1 MFQALLMGHEV
12 ANCGNESPVSWPLSC
27 PGIKRPQG
35 LACGREAAPGQTA
48 YHSGPTLTRSQ
59 TFLSLT
65 LAIRVGREHGDSLV
79 LSPTPKS

>member
-1 MFQALLMGHEV
+1 M
-12 ANCGNESPVSWPLSC
+12 SWPLSC

-35 LACGREAAPGQTA
+35 LACRREAAPGQTA
-48 YHSGPTLTRSQ
+48 YHGGPTLTLSQ

-65 LAIRVGREHGDSLV
+65 LAIRVGRERGDSLV